1 VAETLKKNGFDLT
14 IKYRRR
20 EDIDL
25 IIEKLE
31 ATIDILRSAKRNP
44 GVEGDE

>member
-1 VAETLKKNGFDLT
+1 MLWHNMVCL
-14 IKYRRR
+14 

-31 ATIDILRSAKRNP
+31 VKANDIFNGLIK
-44 GVEGDE
+44 V